1 MKHITAPD
9 AGAREAPNSLDVTS
23 TYRFDGRT
31 FVVQPVFQET
41 GETSLATL
49 LLNLMRTDASFQ

>member
-1 MKHITAPD
+1 MKHITVPD
-9 AGAREAPNSLDVTS
+9 AGTREAPDLLDVTS

-31 FVVQPVFQET
+31 FVVQPVFQEA
-41 GETSLATL
+41 GETSLAKL